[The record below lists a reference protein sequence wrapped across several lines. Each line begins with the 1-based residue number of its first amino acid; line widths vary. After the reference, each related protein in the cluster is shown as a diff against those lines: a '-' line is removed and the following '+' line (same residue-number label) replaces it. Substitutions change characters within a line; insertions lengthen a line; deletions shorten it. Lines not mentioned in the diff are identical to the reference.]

1 LGENYNHNKILAYFR
16 SPEEKQG
23 CKFFCFCSPPLGT
36 IGESIAA
43 IRRFHSLRSFHLRLL
58 KVGPLRGPDVI
69 CETRVLYKAFAPSGR
84 RAKCDDTQGDALG
97 YELLPLQGVG
107 AILAPSAP
115 SRRGGLSLLLLPLQ
129 GVWGNRNYINC
140 CIWLSVNPVISITVA
155 ASMPFA
161 SIFLAISIL
170 LWLLPTSSPFA
181 MPCFMPFSMP
191 C

>member
-1 LGENYNHNKILAYFR
+1 MGENYNHNKILAYFR

-43 IRRFHSLRSFHLRLL
+43 IRRFHSLRSFHQRLL
-58 KVGPLRGPDVI
+58 KVGPLRGPEVI

-107 AILAPSAP
+107 
-115 SRRGGLSLLLLPLQ
+115 
-129 GVWGNRNYINC
+129 GNRNYINC
-140 CIWLSVNPVISITVA
+140 CIWLSVSPVISITVA

-181 MPCFMPFSMP
+181 MPC
-191 C
+191 

>member
-1 LGENYNHNKILAYFR
+1 MGRKFRKNMVGYIKFPPSWGKITTITKILFYFR

-23 CKFFCFCSPPLGT
+23 CKFFSFCSPPLGT
-36 IGESIAA
+36 IGENIAA
-43 IRRFHSLRSFHLRLL
+43 IRRFHSLRSFHQRLL

-107 AILAPSAP
+107 
-115 SRRGGLSLLLLPLQ
+115 
-129 GVWGNRNYINC
+129 GNRIYINC

>member
-1 LGENYNHNKILAYFR
+1 MGENYNHNKILSYFR

-43 IRRFHSLRSFHLRLL
+43 IRRFHSLRSFHQRLL
-58 KVGPLRGPDVI
+58 KVGPLRGPEVI
-69 CETRVLYKAFAPSGR
+69 CETRVLYKAFAHSGR

-107 AILAPSAP
+107 
-115 SRRGGLSLLLLPLQ
+115 
-129 GVWGNRNYINC
+129 GNRNYINC
-140 CIWLSVNPVISITVA
+140 CIWLSVSPVISITVA

-181 MPCFMPFSMP
+181 MPC
-191 C
+191 

>member
-1 LGENYNHNKILAYFR
+1 MGENYNHNKFLAYFR

-43 IRRFHSLRSFHLRLL
+43 IRRFHSLRSFHQRLL
-58 KVGPLRGPDVI
+58 KVGPLRGPEVI

-107 AILAPSAP
+107 
-115 SRRGGLSLLLLPLQ
+115 
-129 GVWGNRNYINC
+129 GNRNYINC

-155 ASMPFA
+155 ASMPFD

-170 LWLLPTSSPFA
+170 LWLLP
-181 MPCFMPFSMP
+181 FSMP

>member
-1 LGENYNHNKILAYFR
+1 MASGVYQGNKQN
-16 SPEEKQG
+16 KM
-23 CKFFCFCSPPLGT
+23 
-36 IGESIAA
+36 
-43 IRRFHSLRSFHLRLL
+43 
-58 KVGPLRGPDVI
+58 
-69 CETRVLYKAFAPSGR
+69 LYKAFAPSGR

-97 YELLPLQGVG
+97 YEF
-107 AILAPSAP
+107 
-115 SRRGGLSLLLLPLQ
+115 LPLQ

-170 LWLLPTSSPFA
+170 LWLLP
-181 MPCFMPFSMP
+181 FSMP

>member
-1 LGENYNHNKILAYFR
+1 MGENYNHNKILFYFR

-43 IRRFHSLRSFHLRLL
+43 IRRFHSLRSFHQRLL
-58 KVGPLRGPDVI
+58 KVGPLRGPEVI

-107 AILAPSAP
+107 
-115 SRRGGLSLLLLPLQ
+115 
-129 GVWGNRNYINC
+129 GNRNYINC
-140 CIWLSVNPVISITVA
+140 CIWLSVSPVISITVA

-181 MPCFMPFSMP
+181 MPFSMPFSMP

>member
-1 LGENYNHNKILAYFR
+1 MGENYNHNKILAYFR

-84 RAKCDDTQGDALG
+84 R
-97 YELLPLQGVG
+97 
-107 AILAPSAP
+107 
-115 SRRGGLSLLLLPLQ
+115 GLSLLLLPLQ
-129 GVWGNRNYINC
+129 GVGGNRNYINC

-181 MPCFMPFSMP
+181 MPSSMPFAMPFSMP

>member
-1 LGENYNHNKILAYFR
+1 MGENYNHNKILAYFR

-43 IRRFHSLRSFHLRLL
+43 IRRFHSLRSFHQRLL
-58 KVGPLRGPDVI
+58 KVGPLRGPEVI

-107 AILAPSAP
+107 
-115 SRRGGLSLLLLPLQ
+115 
-129 GVWGNRNYINC
+129 GNRNYINC

-155 ASMPFA
+155 ASMPFD

>member
-1 LGENYNHNKILAYFR
+1 MGENYNHNKILFYFR
-16 SPEEKQG
+16 SPVRKARLQV
-23 CKFFCFCSPPLGT
+23 FLLLFAPPLGT

-43 IRRFHSLRSFHLRLL
+43 IRRFHSLRSFHQRLL

-97 YELLPLQGVG
+97 YEFLPFQGVG
-107 AILAPSAP
+107 
-115 SRRGGLSLLLLPLQ
+115 
-129 GVWGNRNYINC
+129 GNRNYINC
-140 CIWLSVNPVISITVA
+140 CIWLSVSPVISITVA

-181 MPCFMPFSMP
+181 MPC
-191 C
+191 